1 MLRITVPTA
10 FFACLFLSTSASLAN
25 VRAAENRKP
34 MNIYIFADMEGISG
48 ITSREFVK
56 TDGRFY
62 EKGRRCY
69 GWDINACV
77 EGCFEAGAR
86 AVIVRD
92 GHSTGRTA
100 ALSELDPRAEIIQGP
115 TKERMR
121 RIRECDAVILL
132 GYHAM
137 NHTPD
142 GFLNHTYSTKTVD
155 NMWLNGR
162 LAGEIG
168 IDAGIVSDYGLPV
181 IMVSG
186 DDKACREAA
195 EWIPGVVTCR
205 VKDGLARESAR
216 TMPLREAHALIRER
230 TVEAIGRIGVIRPV
244 EVSWPVTIR
253 KQMYERIGIP
263 EASARPDIGRVDERM
278 AEATS
283 ETVEKAFL
291 WR

>member
-1 MLRITVPTA
+1 MPRLAAMIALPA
-10 FFACLFLSTSASLAN
+10 LLCLSAAALAGSGKK
-25 VRAAENRKP
+25 RP

-69 GWDINACV
+69 TWDINACV
-77 EGCFEAGAR
+77 EGCFEAGAH

-92 GHSTGRTA
+92 GHSTGRA
-100 ALSELDPRAEIIQGP
+100 AVLSELDPRAEIIQGP
-115 TKERMR
+115 TLERMR

-142 GFLNHTYSTKTVD
+142 GFLNHTYSSKTVD
-155 NMWLNGR
+155 NMWLNSR

-186 DDKACREAA
+186 DDKACTEAA

-205 VKDGLARESAR
+205 VKEGLARESAR
-216 TMPLREAHALIRER
+216 TMPLRKAYALIRER
-230 TVEAIGRIGVIRPV
+230 TVDAIGRTGVIRPV
-244 EVSWPVTIR
+244 EVSRPVTIR

-263 EASARPDIGRVDERM
+263 DASRRPDIRRIDERT

-291 WR
+291 WQ